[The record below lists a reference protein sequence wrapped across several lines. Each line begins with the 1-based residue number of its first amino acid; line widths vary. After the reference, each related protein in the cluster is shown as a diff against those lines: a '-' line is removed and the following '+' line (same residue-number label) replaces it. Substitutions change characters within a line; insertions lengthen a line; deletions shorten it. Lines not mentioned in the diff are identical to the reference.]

1 MASRK
6 QSTPT
11 STTTTTTTIPETVIP
26 QEDTQPVLPQPQTFS
41 PPASSATSVT
51 PQPSGDGVDPRL
63 QQNVYG
69 QQQVGE
75 TYKYALGV
83 TGRKVF
89 DDKGNI
95 IRYEGYRY
103 ASQRPSPW
111 GPGMLSGVQ
120 TPKYFSGDQDSIG
133 YMPVERL
140 VNLQR
145 AMNQI
150 GLLSKNYTVGVVDQ
164 QTRSA
169 FTNLLETANFSG
181 EEYEQ
186 TILRMAAAGGSQR
199 GNLSQYR
206 VSNPDDVKSV
216 INKVA
221 QQTIGRK
228 LQEGDLDRM
237 ARLFLEEERQS
248 ARSGSTEVVSAPNVQ
263 TFAEQQLE
271 ATMPEETQARQFGS
285 YMEAIQQKY
294 GL

>member
-1 MASRK
+1 MATRK
-6 QSTPT
+6 QTKPMEGENQGQPSQPT
-11 STTTTTTTIPETVIP
+11 LPAPQTYPQPSSQPSTTNN
-26 QEDTQPVLPQPQTFS
+26 S
-41 PPASSATSVT
+41 
-51 PQPSGDGVDPRL
+51 QPSGDKVDPRL
-63 QQNVYG
+63 INGTNIYG
-69 QQQVGE
+69 TLPEGQ

-83 TGRKVF
+83 TGRKIF

-95 IRYEGYRY
+95 VRYEGYRV

-111 GPGMLSGVQ
+111 GPGMLSGIQ
-120 TPKYFSGDQDSIG
+120 TPKYFAGDEDAVG
-133 YMPVERL
+133 YMPMEQL
-140 VNLQR
+140 INLQR

-150 GLLSKNYTVGVVDQ
+150 GLLSDNYSIGMVDQ
-164 QTRSA
+164 PTRSA

-181 EEYEQ
+181 EDYEQ
-186 TILRMAAAGGSQR
+186 TILRMAAVGGSRR
-199 GNLSQYR
+199 GSLTQYR

-221 QQTIGRK
+221 EQTIGRK

-237 ARLFLEEERQS
+237 ARLFIEEERRS
-248 ARSGSTEVVSAPNVQ
+248 ATSGSAEVVSAPNVQ

-285 YMEAIQQKY
+285 YMEAIKGKY

>member
-1 MASRK
+1 MATRK
-6 QSTPT
+6 QIKPMEVDDQGQPSQPTLPKPETFTPPSSTPT
-11 STTTTTTTIPETVIP
+11 NT
-26 QEDTQPVLPQPQTFS
+26 
-41 PPASSATSVT
+41 
-51 PQPSGDGVDPRL
+51 QPSGDKVDPRL
-63 QQNVYG
+63 IGGQNIYG
-69 QQQVGE
+69 TLPEGY

-83 TGRKVF
+83 TGRKIF

-95 IRYEGYRY
+95 VRYEGYRV

-120 TPKYFSGDQDSIG
+120 TPKYFAGDEDSIG
-133 YMPVERL
+133 YMPMEQL
-140 VNLQR
+140 INLQR

-150 GLLSKNYTVGVVDQ
+150 GLLSDNYAIGMVDQ
-164 QTRSA
+164 PTRSA

-181 EEYEQ
+181 EDYEQ
-186 TILRMAAAGGSQR
+186 TILRMAASGGSRR
-199 GNLSQYR
+199 GSLTQYR

-221 QQTIGRK
+221 EQTIGRK

-237 ARLFLEEERQS
+237 ARLFMEEERRS
-248 ARSGSTEVVSAPNVQ
+248 ATSGGAEVVSAPNVQ

-285 YMEAIQQKY
+285 YMEAIKGKY

>member
-1 MASRK
+1 MATRK
-6 QSTPT
+6 QTKPMEGEDQGQPT
-11 STTTTTTTIPETVIP
+11 QPTLPKPETY
-26 QEDTQPVLPQPQTFS
+26 S
-41 PPASSATSVT
+41 PSSSQSSSGTTV
-51 PQPSGDGVDPRL
+51 QPSGDSVDPRL
-63 QQNVYG
+63 PRDKNIYG
-69 QQQVGE
+69 DLPPGQ
-75 TYKYALGV
+75 TFKYALGV
-83 TGRKVF
+83 TGRKIF
-89 DDKGNI
+89 DEEGNI
-95 IRYEGYRY
+95 VRYEGYRV

-111 GPGMLSGVQ
+111 GPGMLSGTQ
-120 TPKYFSGDQDSIG
+120 TPKYFAGDEDSIG
-133 YMPVERL
+133 YMPMEQL
-140 VNLQR
+140 INLQR

-150 GLLSKNYTVGVVDQ
+150 GLLSNNYAMGVVDQ
-164 QTRSA
+164 PTRSA

-186 TILRMAAAGGSQR
+186 TILRMAAAGGSRR
-199 GNLSQYR
+199 GSLTQYR

-237 ARLFLEEERQS
+237 ARLFMEEERRS
-248 ARSGSTEVVSAPNVQ
+248 ATSGSAEVVSAPNVQ

-285 YMEAIQQKY
+285 YMEAIKGKY